1 MNVEQPRI
9 SVIIPAYNT
18 QTLLERCVRS
28 VCAQTYPQSQM
39 EIIIVD
45 DGSTDGTGILGD
57 RLAAEY
63 ANVICYHEANAGSS
77 AARNLGLSHATGVYV
92 GFVDSDDYVDP
103 RMYEALV
110 EALQRRTA
118 RMAQVCRD
126 EIAEDGTKLPDVV
139 AVPQAELV
147 VTAQAFLK
155 SLLMHEGDTSYCTKL
170 VARDLFANGMQ
181 FPTGMLNED
190 FYLLFHMLPE
200 AGQVVIL
207 PQQYY
212 HVFYRTG
219 SNSRK
224 KAQDKD
230 YFPPVFTDIVNN
242 ADAVTDFVKEKYPQ
256 LLPVAKRFGLVQ
268 RLDYLLHI
276 PLSLMRKE
284 NAFYI
289 SVVRYLRHN
298 LAEII
303 TNPYLSRKNKIYLL
317 LLAPAPRLLRTLH
330 AGIRRVG

>member
-77 AARNLGLSHATGVYV
+77 AARNLGLSHATGEYV

-103 RMYEALV
+103 HMYEALAEV
-110 EALQRRTA
+110 IQRRDV

-289 SVVRYLRHN
+289 SVVGYLRHN

-303 TNPYLSRKNKIYLL
+303 TNPYLGRKNKIYD
-317 LLAPAPRLLRTLH
+317 
-330 AGIRRVG
+330 

>member
-28 VCAQTYPQSQM
+28 VCAQTYPQSQI

-57 RLAAEY
+57 RLAVEY
-63 ANVICYHEANAGSS
+63 ANVVCYHEANAGSS

-103 RMYEALV
+103 HMYKALV
-110 EALQRRTA
+110 EALQRRNA

-139 AVPQAELV
+139 AVPQTELV
-147 VTAQAFLK
+147 VTAQVFLK

-170 VARDLFANGMQ
+170 VARDLFADGMQ

-207 PQQYY
+207 PHQYY

-224 KAQDKD
+224 RVQDKD

-242 ADAVTDFVKEKYPQ
+242 ADAVTDFVKKKYPQ

-289 SVVRYLRHN
+289 SVVGYLRHN

-303 TNPYLSRKNKIYLL
+303 TNPYLGRKNKIYLL
-317 LLAPAPRLLRTLH
+317 LLAPAPRLLRTIH

>member
-1 MNVEQPRI
+1 MSLDQPRI

-18 QTLLERCVRS
+18 QTLLERCVDS
-28 VCAQTYPQSQM
+28 VCAQTYPGDLL

-57 RLAAEY
+57 RLAAEHS
-63 ANVICYHEANAGSS
+63 NVTCYHEANAGSS
-77 AARNLGLSHATGVYV
+77 AARNLGLSHATGAYV

-103 RMYEALV
+103 HMYEELAAV
-110 EALQRRTA
+110 LQRRNA
-118 RMAQVCRD
+118 KIAQVCRD
-126 EIAEDGTKLPDVV
+126 EIAEDGTRLPDVV
-139 AVPQAELV
+139 AVPKAELV
-147 VTAQAFLK
+147 VTAQEFLR
-155 SLLMHEGDTSYCTKL
+155 SLLLHQGDTSYCTKL
-170 VARDLFANGMQ
+170 VARDLFTEDMQ

-190 FYLLFHMLPE
+190 FFLLFHMLPNAE
-200 AGQVVIL
+200 KVVII
-207 PQQYY
+207 PRQYY

-224 KAQDKD
+224 KEQDKN

-256 LLPVAKRFGLVQ
+256 LMPFAKRFGLVQ

-276 PLSLMRKE
+276 PLSLMKRE
-284 NAFYI
+284 NVFYI

-303 TNPYLSRKNKIYLL
+303 RNPYLSRKNKIYLL
-317 LLAPAPRLLRTLH
+317 LLAPAPKLVRTFH
-330 AGIRRVG
+330 AGIRGLD

>member
-45 DGSTDGTGILGD
+45 DGSTDETGMLGD

-63 ANVICYHEANAGSS
+63 ANVVCYHEANAGSS

-103 RMYEALV
+103 HMYKALV
-110 EALQRRTA
+110 EALQRRNA

-139 AVPQAELV
+139 AVPQTELV

-170 VARDLFANGMQ
+170 VARDLFADGMQ

-207 PQQYY
+207 PHQYY

-224 KAQDKD
+224 RVQDKD

-242 ADAVTDFVKEKYPQ
+242 ADAVTDFVKKKYPQ

-289 SVVRYLRHN
+289 SVVGYLRHN

-303 TNPYLSRKNKIYLL
+303 TNPYLGRKNKIYLL
-317 LLAPAPRLLRTLH
+317 LFAPAPRLLRTIH

>member
-57 RLAAEY
+57 RLAVEY

-77 AARNLGLSHATGVYV
+77 AARNLGLSHATGEYV

-103 RMYEALV
+103 HMYEALAEV
-110 EALQRRTA
+110 IQRRDV

-139 AVPQAELV
+139 AVPQTELV
-147 VTAQAFLK
+147 VTAQVFLK

-170 VARDLFANGMQ
+170 VARDLFADGMQ

-207 PQQYY
+207 PHQYY

-224 KAQDKD
+224 RVQDKD

-242 ADAVTDFVKEKYPQ
+242 ADAVTDFVKKKYPQ

-289 SVVRYLRHN
+289 SVVGYLRHN

-303 TNPYLSRKNKIYLL
+303 TNPYLGRKNKIYLL
-317 LLAPAPRLLRTLH
+317 LLAPAPRLLRTIH